1 MTELLVNLDRRWIFL
16 LMAVAVMIPV
26 VLRKEFPEVPSP
38 LVQKVFDKVESL
50 EPGARILMPMDY
62 DPGSEPELQPM
73 ANAFVWHACQ
83 KGAKIYFMALWP
95 VGQQMTD
102 NTIAEVISADFPDYQ
117 YGRDY
122 VNLGFKSGNE
132 GVIKVVVSNIRE
144 LYTTDASGRSL
155 NEFEMTRDINDIR
168 SMDLI
173 LNVSAG
179 YPGTKE
185 WVQYAA
191 TPLGIPIAGGCT
203 GVQAPL
209 LYPYIP
215 NQLFGLLGAIKG
227 AAEYEAALKAH
238 YPDYGTHLN
247 EDGER
252 VRDPKY
258 TKGIERM
265 GPQLIAHCLIMGL
278 IVLGNLIMWRRGGS
292 A

>member
-16 LMAVAVMIPV
+16 LMAIAVMIPV
-26 VLRKEFPEVPSP
+26 VLRKEFPEYPSP
-38 LVQKVFDKVESL
+38 LVQAVFDKVESL
-50 EPGARILMPMDY
+50 PPGARVLMPMDY

-73 ANAFVWHACQ
+73 ANALTWHCAT
-83 KGAKIYFMALWP
+83 KGVKIYYLALWP
-95 VGQQMTD
+95 VGQQMID
-102 NTIAEVISADFPDYQ
+102 NTIAKVLTADFPSYQ
-117 YGRDY
+117 YGKDY
-122 VNLGFKSGNE
+122 VNLGFKPGNE
-132 GVIKVVVSNIRE
+132 GVIKVVASNLRE
-144 LYTTDASGRSL
+144 LYTTDATGRSL
-155 NEFEMTRDINDIR
+155 SEFEMTADLTDIR

-227 AAEYEAALKAH
+227 AAEYEAALKEK
-238 YPDYGTHLN
+238 YPDYGTLVN
-247 EDGER
+247 DKGER

-265 GPQLIAHCLIMGL
+265 GPQLIAHCLIMAL
-278 IVLGNLIMWRRGGS
+278 IVLGNVIMWRRGG
-292 A
+292 AA